1 MEVLNHI
8 RLMADYNQQ
17 LNKQVCE
24 AAGMLNHESLVE
36 HRGAF
41 FGSVLGTLNHLIV
54 GDLIWLKRFAGH
66 PAQHVSLNPIRATE
80 APATLEQ
87 QLFSTMEGLWQE
99 RQILDAVIVSW
110 SRELKADDL
119 DHCLEYSNMKGVLSR
134 RHTGALIMHFFNHQ
148 THHRGQLS
156 TLLYQQGFDIG
167 LTDLLYF
174 IPEES

>member
-1 MEVLNHI
+1 MAS
-8 RLMADYNQQ
+8 RLSPRWWRHDRDRSGNVYRRR
-17 LNKQVCE
+17 
-24 AAGMLNHESLVE
+24 AG
-36 HRGAF
+36 RDAGF
-41 FGSVLGTLNHLIV
+41 
-54 GDLIWLKRFAGH
+54 RFAGH
-66 PAQHVSLNPIRATE
+66 PAQHVALNPIRATE
-80 APATLEQ
+80 APVALEQ

-110 SRELKADDL
+110 SRELKAEDL
-119 DHCLEYSNMKGVLSR
+119 DHCLEYSSMKGVSSR
-134 RHTGALIMHFFNHQ
+134 RQTGALIMHFFNHQ